1 MSTRSIARGLRSDN
15 PAVITRALRRFV
27 RLLGTDA
34 ETGQRKAT
42 WQESYDAFEEEDVE
56 PHLLRHADSEDDAT
70 RELAMDGLAVWLGE
84 AALAKLLERAVDEV
98 VEVRA
103 SAIGGLEGWPDSVE
117 ALDTLVAAADEGEWN
132 VRWRAAR
139 ALARFTDSE
148 AVNALFGA
156 LLDPDSNVRCTAGDA
171 LIHHDPATILPRLR
185 GYFDHPSAHML
196 DSALELMGEIGGP
209 EEAKFLAKVGAW
221 TNLSQPSQVRRWAR
235 DASKRIK
242 ERQKSRA

>member
-1 MSTRSIARGLRSDN
+1 MSTGSIVRGLRSDN
-15 PAVITRALRRFV
+15 PAMITRALRRLV
-27 RLLGTDA
+27 RLLGADVDDDKRV
-34 ETGQRKAT
+34 GWQAT
-42 WQESYDAFEEEDVE
+42 YDAFAAEDIE
-56 PHLLRHADSEDDAT
+56 RELLRHADSEDDAT
-70 RELAMDGLAVWLGE
+70 RELAMDGLAVWQGD
-84 AALAKLLERAVDEV
+84 AALAKLLERAADEV

-103 SAIGGLEGWPDSVE
+103 SAVGGLEGWPDSVD

-139 ALARFTDSE
+139 VLARFDDPE
-148 AVNALFGA
+148 AVDALFGA

-171 LIHHDPATILPRLR
+171 LIHHEPTAILPRLR
-185 GYFDHPSAHML
+185 KYFDHPSAHML

-209 EEAKFLAKVGAW
+209 DDAKFLTKVGAW

-242 ERQKSRA
+242 LRHKQRD